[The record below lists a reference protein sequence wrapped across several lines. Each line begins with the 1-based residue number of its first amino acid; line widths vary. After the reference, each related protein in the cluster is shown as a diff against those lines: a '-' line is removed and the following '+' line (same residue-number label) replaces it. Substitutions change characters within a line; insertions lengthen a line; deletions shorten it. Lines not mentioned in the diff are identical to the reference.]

1 MDLHNPV
8 ASPVGPV
15 VVRCQ
20 LEKKKKVNSSH
31 LGILVGGVGLVGF
44 VGFGGS
50 QGGGGV

>member
-31 LGILVGGVGLVGF
+31 LGILVGGVGLGVVEVG
-44 VGFGGS
+44 GGGR
-50 QGGGGV
+50 GGGGV